1 MSVISQITDP
11 EGSSATSPGAAR
23 TLGGTE
29 RAVLRAV
36 EGFGSILSAYEGGQ
50 VSVGARRAVRDRG
63 DLARLYSPGVS
74 EVCEAIAADPSLAR
88 RYTMRSNS
96 VAVVSD
102 GSAVL
107 GLGDAG
113 PRAALPLMESKAM
126 LMSQLGD
133 LDAMPLCLQPGSADE
148 LVETIT
154 RMAPTFGAIMLEDIS
169 SPRCFAVEQRLAQR
183 LDVPVLH
190 ADQHGTGVATL
201 AALRNAARVVG
212 KQFADLRVVISG
224 AGAAGTATA
233 LLLNAAGVHDVV
245 VGDIGGIVSRCRD
258 DLEEHQHRLAVRTN
272 PRRLTGA
279 LAGAF
284 EGADVF
290 IGASGARLPERL
302 LAVMAPRAIVFA
314 LANPRPEFDPGVAAR
329 YADVVATGRSDL
341 PNQVNS
347 ALVCPG
353 LFRGALDADITRFD
367 TPTLLAV
374 ADALAGLVP
383 EPTAEHIVPGL
394 LDERVVPA
402 VAGALAAAQTEGLTG
417 AQIRAR
423 QRPLPVR

>member
-1 MSVISQITDP
+1 MSVITPITEFQNASD
-11 EGSSATSPGAAR
+11 STRTAR
-23 TLGGTE
+23 S
-29 RAVLRAV
+29 LRAV
-36 EGFGSILSAYEGGQ
+36 EGLGSILAAYEGGQ
-50 VSVGARRAVRDRG
+50 VGVGARRTVRDRA
-63 DLARLYSPGVS
+63 DLARLYTPGVS
-74 EVCEAIAADPSLAR
+74 HVCEAIATDPTLAQ

-96 VAVVSD
+96 VAVISD

-126 LMSQLGD
+126 LMSQLAD

-148 LVETIT
+148 LVDTIT
-154 RMAPTFGAIMLEDIS
+154 RMAPTFGGIMLEDIS
-169 SPRCFAVEQRLAQR
+169 SPRCFTIEKRLAQR

-190 ADQHGTGVATL
+190 ADQHGTAAATL

-212 KQFADLRVVISG
+212 KEFADLRVVISG

-233 LLLNAAGVHDVV
+233 LLLHAAGVHDVV
-245 VGDIGGIVSRCRD
+245 VGDVCGIVARCRD
-258 DLEEHQHRLAVRTN
+258 DLEEHQHRLAVHTN

-279 LAGAF
+279 LAQAF

-290 IGASGARLPERL
+290 VGASGARLPERL
-302 LAVMAPRAIVFA
+302 LTMMAPRAIVFA
-314 LANPRPEFDPGVAAR
+314 LANPRPEFDPAVAAR
-329 YADVVATGRSDL
+329 HAEVVATGRSDL

-353 LFRGALDADITRFD
+353 LFRGALDAGITRFD
-367 TPTLLAV
+367 TPMLLAV

-383 EPTAEHIVPGL
+383 DPTPERIVPEL

-402 VAGALAAAQTEGLTG
+402 VAGALAIAAEAEGLAALEAEPG
-417 AQIRAR
+417 K
-423 QRPLPVR
+423 RPPVLR